1 MMQRRYFITVDD
13 MAPKVYYRITDN
25 WLELTVR
32 FLYNVRGVRD
42 LKDAMSRDILTAF
55 DAAGI
60 GIASATYDIVGFPPV
75 RLERAP
81 SSGRSATRESRLET
95 TGSIRETALPERRKK
110 RSGTGA
116 WRVERYAQDESGH

>member
-1 MMQRRYFITVDD
+1 MMQRRYFITVND
-13 MAPKVYYRITDN
+13 MAPQVYYRITDN

-75 RLERAP
+75 RFQNAP
-81 SSGRSATRESRLET
+81 AAG
-95 TGSIRETALPERRKK
+95 G
-110 RSGTGA
+110 GTPA
-116 WRVERYAQDESGH
+116 EAAKS